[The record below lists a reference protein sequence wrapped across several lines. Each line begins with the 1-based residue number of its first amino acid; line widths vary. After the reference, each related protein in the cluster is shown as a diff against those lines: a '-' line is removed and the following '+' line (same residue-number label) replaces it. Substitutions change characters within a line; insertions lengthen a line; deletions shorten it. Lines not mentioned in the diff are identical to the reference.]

1 MALDYYLELEKYG
14 AQEKKKK
21 LRKLILNEFM
31 LIDHEDT
38 KIMTAPGIGVSFFVD
53 DDDIEQ
59 NSEVNLELETLPN
72 LIIAFRI
79 DKFELQKKGYK
90 LLQKIVQ
97 KVLDTVEVD
106 MHLTDEYDDAIF
118 LKRESGQI
126 SKMFLDHDLWQVGTD

>member
-79 DKFELQKKGYK
+79 DKFGLQKKGYK

-106 MHLTDEYDDAIF
+106 MHLTNEYDDAIF

-126 SKMFLDHDLWQVGTD
+126 SKMLLDHDLWQVGTD

>member
-79 DKFELQKKGYK
+79 DKFGLQKKGYK

>member
-118 LKRESGQI
+118 LKRESGKI
-126 SKMFLDHDLWQVGTD
+126 SKMLLDHDIWQV